1 MKLHNH
7 IVVSTIIS
15 GVSQYIFNSWQMS
28 ITVFLSGIFIDL
40 DHLLDYFIY
49 EKKIELDL
57 KDFFYKCGTLTLEKE
72 PLILHS
78 YELITVLAIVSYFI
92 NNYIIVG
99 LLLGLGTHIVF
110 DIFTNKVYFLG
121 YSFIFRL
128 IHKFNYRKVFYG

>member
-49 EKKIELDL
+49 EKKI
-57 KDFFYKCGTLTLEKE
+57 
-72 PLILHS
+72 
-78 YELITVLAIVSYFI
+78 
-92 NNYIIVG
+92 
-99 LLLGLGTHIVF
+99 
-110 DIFTNKVYFLG
+110 
-121 YSFIFRL
+121 
-128 IHKFNYRKVFYG
+128 